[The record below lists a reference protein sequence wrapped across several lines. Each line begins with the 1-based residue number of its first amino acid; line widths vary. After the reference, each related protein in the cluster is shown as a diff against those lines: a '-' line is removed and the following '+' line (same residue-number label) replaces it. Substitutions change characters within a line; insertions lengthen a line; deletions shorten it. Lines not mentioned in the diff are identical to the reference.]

1 MPNVKIVKRK
11 SKTLKP
17 KSIGMTDISKEELE
31 NILSI
36 EEAEAMADE
45 YFPMPDSVESNPYM
59 GNYMYMADYKR
70 WRDMHE
76 PDYFDTLVPNPNVYW
91 LIMRHIGI
99 VFLLLAIA
107 INRT

>member
-1 MPNVKIVKRK
+1 MRVVKRK

-17 KSIGMTDISKEELE
+17 KAIGMTKITKEELE

-36 EEAEAMADE
+36 EEAEAMCDE
-45 YFPMPDSVESNPYM
+45 YFAMPDSVESNPYM

-76 PDYFDTLVPNPNVYW
+76 PDYFDRVVPNPNAYW

-99 VFLLLAIA
+99 VFILLALV
-107 INRT
+107 INYT